1 MASTYETSLD
11 LRFKTNFVQ
20 KLLIELFASFETAMQ
35 KRIDVVVQQQFAI
48 AWKNRKSEKDEVKV
62 VGYKLESKTF
72 LHSNVVGEV
81 NLSYMQLLSDRI
93 PELDPSLI
101 EEGLAILE
109 LKNKKDHDLMKFK
122 AMINSFMSVCRN
134 LADFIV
140 VFDALFPEATS
151 EYIRKI
157 GFGSGAFP
165 HTAKN
170 FTTLTD
176 DDRNFV
182 NEVKE
187 RFEAEYN
194 RYKFMKNIIGV

>member
-1 MASTYETSLD
+1 MASFYRNSLN
-11 LRFKTNFVQ
+11 LRFKTDFTQ

-35 KRIDVVVQQQFAI
+35 TRIDAVVQQQFAI
-48 AWKNRKSEKDEVKV
+48 AWKNRKSEDDEVKI

-72 LHSNVVGEV
+72 LHSNVIGQV

-101 EEGLAILE
+101 EEGLSILE
-109 LKNKKDHDLMKFK
+109 LKSKKDHDLMKFK

-134 LADFIV
+134 LADFVV
-140 VFDALFPEATS
+140 VFTPLFPEATANYLT
-151 EYIRKI
+151 EI
-157 GFGSGAFP
+157 GFNKYFLE
-165 HTAKN
+165 TAKKH
-170 FTTLTD
+170 TTLTAD
-176 DDRNFV
+176 DGNFV

-194 RYKFMKNIIGV
+194 RYKFMKNIVGV

>member
-1 MASTYETSLD
+1 MANTYETSLD
-11 LRFKTNFVQ
+11 LRFKSNFAQ

-35 KRIDVVVQQQFAI
+35 KRIDELVQQQFAI
-48 AWKNRKSEKDEVKV
+48 AWRNRKSEKDEVKV

-72 LHSNVVGEV
+72 LHSNVIGQV

-101 EEGLAILE
+101 EEGLSILE
-109 LKNKKDHDLMKFK
+109 LKDKKNHDLMKFK
-122 AMINSFMSVCRN
+122 AMVNSFMSVCRN
-134 LADFIV
+134 LADFVV
-140 VFDALFPEATS
+140 VFTPLFLETTASYLTEVGFNNTFL
-151 EYIRKI
+151 EY
-157 GFGSGAFP
+157 
-165 HTAKN
+165 AKSH
-170 FTTLTD
+170 TTLTD